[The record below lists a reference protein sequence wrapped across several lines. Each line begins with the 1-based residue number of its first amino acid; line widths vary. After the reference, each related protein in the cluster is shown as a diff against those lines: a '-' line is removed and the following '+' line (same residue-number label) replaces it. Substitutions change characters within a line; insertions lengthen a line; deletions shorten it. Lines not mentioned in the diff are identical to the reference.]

1 MKVEI
6 ENGFKPVEV
15 KILLESEDEV
25 AQFCCLMNVGEGRV
39 KEFTPRK
46 LEGKEFKTT
55 FNFWEKIGNKLC
67 DVIK

>member
-1 MKVEI
+1 
-6 ENGFKPVEV
+6 
-15 KILLESEDEV
+15 
-25 AQFCCLMNVGEGRV
+25 MNVGEGRV
-39 KEFTPRK
+39 KEFTPLK